1 MLCRLG
7 YACVRACVR
16 YVGCCWRSAPR
27 HIYRQAHD
35 DFQKQKQGD
44 GLGVLAC
51 FAVRDEYRNVL
62 PFFFFSLFDYVP
74 SVVGSVDLVQ
84 NEPIQSAQPHNLK

>member
-7 YACVRACVR
+7 YACVR
-16 YVGCCWRSAPR
+16 YVTLGVVGERPR

-35 DFQKQKQGD
+35 DFQKQKQGY

-51 FAVRDEYRNVL
+51 YAVRDEYRNVL
-62 PFFFFSLFDYVP
+62 PFFLFF
-74 SVVGSVDLVQ
+74 
-84 NEPIQSAQPHNLK
+84 